1 MQALAQPS
9 SAGIY
14 TCIDASG
21 RRITADRP
29 IPQCA
34 DREQSVYGRTGVE
47 LKRIGPALSEVE
59 MAERLEQRRLEQ
71 QQAYRAREQRRRD
84 AALLVRYPDRAA
96 HESER
101 RQSLAQ
107 VNELQIITH
116 KRLMELEKAHFEL
129 SQELEFYAKDPSK
142 APGKLRA
149 ALEDSERNVQEQKRY
164 IEAQEAD
171 KRRIHLRFNEELER
185 LQSLW
190 DSQKNQQP

>member
-96 HESER
+96 HEAER

-185 LQSLW
+185 LQSLC